1 MADSTAV
8 FTAGQ
13 RITDSTGR
21 PILGG
26 SVEFYN
32 AGTDTPKEVFSDQ
45 TLATSLG
52 ATVYTDSAGYPVT
65 ASGGT
70 SKTLVYTDTAPYKIV
85 AKTAAGAVVFSHD
98 DCLGAI
104 VGGGGSAASAG
115 ITQDEAD
122 LRYNRYANALVAA
135 AAVADGDKFT
145 GFDSSEAGNAGFDWS
160 VLKASLLSQWQTSG
174 ALFPTATRLA
184 FQSATPPV
192 GWVKETNA
200 AYHDAALRFTTGATA
215 TTGGAQSFG
224 TAFASKTPTGTVGA
238 TTLAESQIPAHSHN
252 VIADTDSTFSAGGI
266 GAGSYVAKMV
276 TPSGAEYRY
285 VIQASA
291 TPPTLGIASYTGG
304 GGSHTHT
311 FTGNAI
317 DMSVKY
323 VEFCIGAKS

>member
-1 MADSTAV
+1 MADSTTV

-13 RITDSTGR
+13 RITDSAGR

-32 AGTDTPKEVFSDQ
+32 AGTDTPKEVFADFP
-45 TLATSLG
+45 LATSLG
-52 ATVYTDSAGYPVT
+52 AVVYTDSAGDPVT

-70 SKTLVYTDTAPYKIV
+70 SKTLVYTDTAPYKVI
-85 AKTAAGAVVFSHD
+85 ARNSAGAVVFSHD

-104 VGGGGSAASAG
+104 VGGGSGSSSSG

-122 LRYNRYANALVAA
+122 LRYNRYANALAA
-135 AAVADGDKFT
+135 AASVADGDKFT
-145 GFDSSEAGNAGFDWS
+145 GFDSSEAGNAGFDWA
-160 VLKASLLSQWQTSG
+160 VLKSSLLSQWQASG
-174 ALFPTATRLA
+174 AIFPAATRLA

-200 AYHDAALRFTTGATA
+200 AYHNATVCFTTGPTAAT
-215 TTGGAQSFG
+215 SG
-224 TAFASKTPTGTVGA
+224 TQPFTSVFTPKTPTGTIGS
-238 TTLAESQIPAHSHN
+238 TTLAESQMPSHSHN
-252 VIADTDSTFSAGGI
+252 VIADTDSTFSASGI

-276 TPSGAEYRY
+276 TTAGAEYRY

-323 VEFCIGAKS
+323 VEFCIGSKS